1 MSHPWKR
8 LDLRAVLRR
17 AATLVVLLAGAATTL
32 ATSAVHDPQLEATG
46 SMDAEPGQVP
56 HVRVTLS
63 ASAAAV
69 TDHVRIEVLVGSDDG
84 PLEGVSF
91 VADDPRLALGEP
103 LERGRLLLEVE
114 GIRALCPAEIDCVIG
129 LSVSAGDSR
138 AFRVEATA
146 TLTRFADRSFPIAE
160 NRDFPDDA
168 TVTVAIE

>member
-1 MSHPWKR
+1 MSPPRKR
-8 LDLRAVLRR
+8 LRAVLRR

-32 ATSAVHDPQLEATG
+32 ATSAVHDPQLEATA

-63 ASAAAV
+63 APAAAV
-69 TDHVRIEVLVGSDDG
+69 TDHVRIEVLVRAEDG
-84 PLEGVSF
+84 PLEDVSF
-91 VADDPRLALGEP
+91 VADDPRLALGDP
-103 LERGRLLLEVE
+103 PQGHLLLEVE
-114 GIRALCPAEIDCVIG
+114 GVRALCPAEADCVIG

-168 TVTVAIE
+168 TVSVAIE